1 MTGFLRWLLASLVLL
16 TTSFASA
23 GVMTLSG
30 PDSYQEVRFR
40 DLGADQLTVLNP
52 NMSEGNKFGVQYLKS
67 SPVGG
72 IDVEQWAHALDDFNL
87 VDAKSPWSLNFKG
100 TAIGGKLNVNA
111 YRAQKKGSADAYGG
125 YIDLTFTLTD
135 PAFSLED
142 LRFVQM
148 VHTNKPLPDKVTSD
162 FTYIDPRPGSDVKGG
177 DKEELPFYFT
187 VRQDRLPAVKDPQKG
202 TYSFDDFS
210 TRDFEPGVFWTADLL
225 LAVWKDE
232 RDANGFVKNRSVD
245 LYDGIRWGWQ
255 MVPEPGTLLLVL
267 VGMPMILASLIAKAR
282 VPRAGL

>member
-1 MTGFLRWLLASLVLL
+1 MIDCLRRLLATYFLL
-16 TTSFASA
+16 TASIASA

-40 DLGADQLTVLNP
+40 DLGADQLTLLDP
-52 NMSEGNKFGVQYLKS
+52 NLSGENKFGVQYLKS

-72 IDVEQWAHALDDFNL
+72 IVLDQWAHALDDFNL

-111 YRAQKKGSADAYGG
+111 YRAQKKGTADAYGG
-125 YIDLTFTLTD
+125 YTDITFTLTD
-135 PAFSLED
+135 AAFRLED

-148 VHTNKPLPDKVTSD
+148 IHTNKPLPDKVTSD
-162 FTYIDPRPGSDVKGG
+162 FTYIDPRPGTDVKGG

-232 RDANGFVKNRSVD
+232 RDAEGFVKIRSVD

-255 MVPEPGTLLLVL
+255 MVPEPDTLLLL
-267 VGMPMILASLIAKAR
+267 LAGMPMLFASLIAKAR
-282 VPRAGL
+282 VPRARL